1 MDRARHREP
10 EPMEAQVTEP
20 TAPRPDY
27 ILRES
32 RRCRG
37 CRQPIHWWE
46 TPAGNVWGYDEDGT
60 DHVLTCPARAA
71 ARRIE
76 PTVSRP

>member
-1 MDRARHREP
+1 MAG
-10 EPMEAQVTEP
+10 QVTEP
-20 TAPRPDY
+20 TAPKPDY

-37 CRQPIHWWE
+37 CRQTIYWWE

-60 DHVLTCPARAA
+60 DHVLTCPERNGAS
-71 ARRIE
+71 RRTT
-76 PTVSRP
+76 PPRSRP